1 MCLMEIQ
8 VADLSNFQNARL
20 SKERR
25 ECRANAEQLA
35 RLANNVRA
43 IMDQASTP
51 LNECPSL
58 DIAYNHLLACAE
70 SMAEYR

>member
-1 MCLMEIQ
+1 
-8 VADLSNFQNARL
+8 VTDLSKFQNARL
-20 SKERR
+20 RKERK

-35 RLANNVRA
+35 RLANNVRV
-43 IMDQASTP
+43 IMEQASTP

-58 DIAYNHLLACAE
+58 DVAYNHLIACAE